1 MKNDNLFDVLE
12 NQKQEALPVILAP
25 TEAMDILGVG
35 KNTIY
40 QLLNTRALHGIRIGR
55 TWRIPLSFIE
65 ILVK

>member
-12 NQKQEALPVILAP
+12 NQKQEALPVILTP

-40 QLLNTRALHGIRIGR
+40 QLLNTGALQIDYHF
-55 TWRIPLSFIE
+55 S
-65 ILVK
+65 